1 MLYGLK
7 QDFRA
12 RYDMRS
18 KSLLDNGFSMG
29 KEDITL
35 FAKLEDQNIL
45 IVQIFVVDIILGSNY
60 KCMYKEFLSC
70 IRH

>member
-12 RYDMRS
+12 RYDMLS

-29 KEDITL
+29 KEDIKL
-35 FAKLEDQNIL
+35 FAKHEDQNIF
-45 IVQIFVVDIILGSNY
+45 IVKFFY
-60 KCMYKEFLSC
+60 C
-70 IRH
+70 